1 MLKIGIT
8 GGIATGKSTVCSE
21 LSKKGYPVIDCDL
34 LVHESYLEG
43 GEMYLSVLGAFG
55 PRILG
60 VDGNIDRKIL
70 SQIVFSS
77 SEALK
82 LLNEMT
88 HPIVLKMI
96 SERVEA
102 FRGEGQELVFVDVP
116 LLFEAKMENQFDFTV
131 LVDTSESLQLER
143 LMARNNFDLQE
154 ANRRISAQMPLVEK
168 RSLATFII
176 ENRGGLEELSQALE
190 KLIFELNLLNK
201 KA

>member
-96 SERVEA
+96 GERVEA

-116 LLFEAKMENQFDFTV
+116 LLFEAKMESQFDCTV

>member
-60 VDGNIDRKIL
+60 GDGNIDRKIL

-96 SERVEA
+96 GERVEA

-116 LLFEAKMENQFDFTV
+116 LLFEAKMESQFDCTV

>member
-43 GEMYLSVLGAFG
+43 GEMYLSVLGVFG

-60 VDGNIDRKIL
+60 GDGNIDRKIL

-96 SERVEA
+96 GERVEA
-102 FRGEGQELVFVDVP
+102 FQGEGQELVFVDVP
-116 LLFEAKMENQFDFTV
+116 LLFEAKMESQFDCTV
-131 LVDTSESLQLER
+131 LVDTCESLQLER